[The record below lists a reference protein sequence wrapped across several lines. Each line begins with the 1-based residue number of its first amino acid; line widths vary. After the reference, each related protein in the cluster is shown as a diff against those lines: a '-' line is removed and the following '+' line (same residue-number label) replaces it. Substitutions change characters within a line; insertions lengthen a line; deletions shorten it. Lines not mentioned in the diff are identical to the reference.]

1 MRVSILGNGLT
12 SLALAQ
18 MLANMGIRVDIFSN
32 KRIIKYKKIQTLGIS
47 KTNID
52 FFNQNILNIKKLLWN
67 INKIEIFTE
76 NLNDEKV
83 IDFDDHNKR
92 LFSIIRNSDLYKIL
106 NDNLKRNKLVKFKEK
121 INFFNSIREDY
132 KLIFNCDYNHPIS
145 KNFFYKKLDKEYNS
159 LAYVTTFKHKKL
171 SNNHSASQ
179 IFTKQGPLAFLPI
192 SSIET
197 SVVYSVKGKKNINL
211 EELIKR
217 YNKKYKILSINNF
230 FCFELKSS
238 NLRSYYYQNV
248 IAFGDML
255 HRLHPLAGQG
265 FNMTIRDIQEI
276 YKLINF
282 KKKHGLDLD
291 TSIAKDFEKNT
302 KNKNFLFSNGID
314 LIYELFNFESNFK
327 NNKLSKSIQFLL
339 KNKTVNKY
347 FKRFADKGLNI

>member
-18 MLANMGIRVDIFSN
+18 MLANEGIRVDIFSN
-32 KRIIKYKKIQTLGIS
+32 KRSIKYKSIQTLGIS
-47 KTNID
+47 KNNID
-52 FFNQNILNIKKLLWN
+52 FFNQNILKIKNLLWN

-76 NLNDEKV
+76 NLSDEKV
-83 IDFDDHNKR
+83 MNFEDYDKN
-92 LFSIIRNSDLYKIL
+92 LFFIVRNLDLYKIL
-106 NDNLKRNKLVKFKEK
+106 NQSLKRNKLVRYKEK
-121 INFFNSIREDY
+121 VSSFNSIREDY

-145 KNFFYKKLDKEYNS
+145 KNFFYKKLDKDYNS
-159 LAYVTTFKHKKL
+159 LAYVTTFKHKKM

-192 SSIET
+192 SSTET

-211 EELIKR
+211 KELIKK
-217 YNKKYKILSINNF
+217 YNKKYEILSINNF
-230 FCFELKSS
+230 FCFGLKSS
-238 NLRSYYYQNV
+238 NLRSYYYQNI

-265 FNMTIRDIQEI
+265 FNMTIRDIKEI

-282 KKKHGLDLD
+282 KKEHGLDLD
-291 TSIAKDFEKNT
+291 LSIAKDFEKNT

-314 LIYELFNFESNFK
+314 LIYEFFNFESKFK
-327 NNKLSKSIQFLL
+327 NNKFSKSIQFLG
-339 KNKTVNKY
+339 KNKTMNKF
-347 FKRFADKGLNI
+347 FKNFADKGLNI